1 MLKNGGFTEVFF
13 FFFFLIEFSRSNVI
27 KNNFMVTSEA
37 MLVQVE
43 TLLLQSGISQMKHLN
58 SKESDSCSQQDGV
71 QTEEMNLHFTLN
83 YSVLSK

>member
-1 MLKNGGFTEVFF
+1 MEVLLKFF
-13 FFFFLIEFSRSNVI
+13 FFFFFFIEFSRSNVI

-58 SKESDSCSQQDGV
+58 S
-71 QTEEMNLHFTLN
+71 NLTIAMHPR
-83 YSVLSK
+83 